1 MPGARLECR
10 PLEPENPGSN
20 PGRGTSTL
28 SADRAAEESLR
39 QHFFKLRSEL
49 PAVMRKLALLGVTL
63 AIALAA
69 LRPCSSAPQAFAFAV
84 QAVEPDGR
92 PIADAT
98 VIVFS
103 LRTIRAV
110 RLGSTN
116 ASGWITG
123 YAPPGDNYIIY
134 VMKVK
139 DGRLTRVPVCLD
151 ISDYANAESL
161 TARVVLYPA
170 ARVLVTGKVI
180 YIGGIP
186 TGTARIMVLDREGRP
201 VSASLNAGE
210 ASLTISN
217 RQAKVSPQVVEV
229 YGPARDYTFIKR
241 GLGFEALK
249 INEGL
254 VPLGQPVRVR
264 VEYGVLD
271 MRTFTVKSL
280 GVELGSRENPLL
292 FTSTE
297 QVEVVDLLKVS
308 MEGQLQSLKAD
319 VAAARS
325 QVDAY
330 ERMGFY
336 IPEIHDLLRSG
347 EEHLSAAERLYAQGE
362 APEKVIALMERVYA
376 IANDQI
382 PRRLGF
388 LREIAK
394 VGATV
399 MPSFLAVFAAILA
412 FYFFDSQRSKMISFS
427 LLYAALVLA
436 FAYVYPGFRLLWSLD
451 RSLFLATVGG
461 AYVAFFAIAFLL
473 PRVIK
478 EPELPGEV
486 ALGGLIAVAFTLGK
500 RYSKVKATR
509 TFITVF
515 SIAAFIW
522 AFTVLATFGAV
533 YTKIEERGFARY
545 AANVVV
551 VKRVANETPQPLNA
565 ALDPLL
571 FEGRSGV
578 GNYSLAVMNRP
589 DVSLRVAV
597 SAAGREAIFRFAMGL
612 DPRDLASQRATF
624 AIATAL
630 LEEPSLVLPESAWRN
645 LGLRGGE
652 EVDVVFEVPGYGTAK
667 LRMRAAGYF
676 VESAFENLKD
686 PDGAPLRPFVQR
698 GGRTLYANVTEVVIV
713 TPPQLLLSLF
723 APSEGGYSQVFYVYR
738 IAAEVTEEAAGL
750 SFINDV
756 VDRRGESYVAIS
768 CYGGSCTRVYYGTRV
783 QSVFEQEIT
792 FFVPLLI
799 VIANVLL
806 SMLSIV
812 RERRRE
818 IFIFMCVG
826 FNPKHIAL
834 VFLAEAIVYG
844 LLSGGFGYMAGLT
857 TFRLLSAFA
866 AHQNLMVREKLEWYW
881 SYLAIALAVAISILG
896 AIKPSVDA
904 AYLFVPTEVRKLKI
918 AERREKVKRAEY
930 VTRTAAA
937 KTFAIPGEVMAD
949 EGEIAFSYIYSR
961 LADLSYG
968 ELESVENL
976 TDHPM
981 EERPDGTRI
990 KRFTFRYVST
1000 TELGEKAAI
1009 DCELRFVLSP
1019 GADRYRIEL
1028 DTKPVGQ
1035 APISHMDYAA
1045 DLIKRVVSYW
1055 MTERER
1061 LLYSA

>member
-1 MPGARLECR
+1 VERR
-10 PLEPENPGSN
+10 
-20 PGRGTSTL
+20 
-28 SADRAAEESLR
+28 
-39 QHFFKLRSEL
+39 
-49 PAVMRKLALLGVTL
+49 LALLGVVL
-63 AIALAA
+63 ALALA
-69 LRPCSSAPQAFAFAV
+69 VLEPCSSAPQALAFAV

-92 PIADAT
+92 PVANAT
-98 VIVFS
+98 VVVFS
-103 LRTIRAV
+103 LRAIRAV
-110 RLGSTN
+110 FVGYTN
-116 ASGWITG
+116 ASGWASH
-123 YAPPGDNYIIY
+123 YVSSGDNYIVY
-134 VMKVK
+134 VVKVEG
-139 DGRLTRVPVCLD
+139 GRLTRVPVRID

-161 TARVVLYPA
+161 AARVVLYPA
-170 ARVLVTGKVI
+170 ARVVVTGKVI
-180 YIGGIP
+180 YIGGVP
-186 TGTARIMVLDREGRP
+186 TGTARIVVLDREGGP
-201 VSASLNAGE
+201 VSASLSAGD
-210 ASLTISN
+210 ASLAAGG
-217 RQAKVSPQVVEV
+217 RQVKVSPQVVDV

-254 VPLGQPVRVR
+254 VPVGQPVRVR

-271 MRTFTVKSL
+271 MRTFAVKSL
-280 GVELGSRENPLL
+280 GVELGSRESPLL
-292 FTSTE
+292 FASAE
-297 QVEVVDLLKVS
+297 QVETVDLLKVS

-319 VAAARS
+319 MAAARS

-347 EEHLSAAERLYAQGE
+347 EELLGAAEQLYARGE

-388 LREIAK
+388 LRDIAK

-412 FYFFDSQRSKMISFS
+412 FYFFDSQRSKMVSFS
-427 LLYAALVLA
+427 LLYAALVLTFA
-436 FAYVYPGFRLLWSLD
+436 FVYPGFRLLWSLD
-451 RSLFLATVGG
+451 RTLFLATVGG
-461 AYVAFFAIAFLL
+461 AYAIFFAVAFLL

-515 SIAAFIW
+515 SITAFIW

-545 AANVVV
+545 DANVVI
-551 VKRVANETPQPLNA
+551 VKRVANETLQPLNA
-565 ALDPLL
+565 ELDPLL
-571 FEGRSGV
+571 FEGRSSL
-578 GNYSLAVMNRP
+578 GNYSLTVMNKP
-589 DVSLRVAV
+589 GASLRVTV
-597 SAAGREAIFRFAMGL
+597 STAGREAVLHFALGL
-612 DPRDLASQRATF
+612 SPQELKLNPALAS
-624 AIATAL
+624 AIRVAGELGNT
-630 LEEPSLVLPESAWRN
+630 SLILPESIWRD
-645 LGLRGGE
+645 LGLKGGE
-652 EVDVVFEVPGYGTAK
+652 EVDVTFEAQLQQGYGAAS

-676 VESAFENLKD
+676 IESAFENVKD
-686 PDGAPLRPFVQR
+686 PDGAPLRPFVKQEAR
-698 GGRTLYANVTEVVIV
+698 ILYANVSDVAIVI
-713 TPPQLLLSLF
+713 PPQLLLSLF
-723 APSEGGYSQVFYVYR
+723 PLEKGGYSQVFYVYR
-738 IAAEVTEEAAGL
+738 IAAEVMEEAAGT

-768 CYGGSCTRVYYGTRV
+768 CYGGSCARVYYGTRV
-783 QSVFEQEIT
+783 QSIFEQEAT

-826 FNPKHIAL
+826 FNPRHIAL

-844 LLSGGFGYMAGLT
+844 LLSGGFGYVAGLA

-881 SYLAIALAVAISILG
+881 SYLAIALAVTISILG
-896 AIKPSVDA
+896 AIKPSMDA
-904 AYLFVPTEVRKLKI
+904 AYLFAPTEVRRLKI
-918 AERREKVKRAEY
+918 AERRERVKRAEY
-930 VTRTAAA
+930 VSRTAAA

-949 EGEIAFSYIYSR
+949 EGEVAFSYIYSR

-968 ELESVENL
+968 ELESVESL
-976 TDHPM
+976 ADHPM

-1019 GADRYRIEL
+1019 GADRYRVEL
-1028 DTKPVGQ
+1028 NTKPVGQ

-1045 DLIKRVVSYW
+1045 ELVKRILGDW
-1055 MTERER
+1055 MAERER
-1061 LLYSA
+1061 LLYPA

>member
-1 MPGARLECR
+1 VERR
-10 PLEPENPGSN
+10 
-20 PGRGTSTL
+20 
-28 SADRAAEESLR
+28 
-39 QHFFKLRSEL
+39 
-49 PAVMRKLALLGVTL
+49 LALLGVVL
-63 AIALAA
+63 ALALA
-69 LRPCSSAPQAFAFAV
+69 VLEPCSSAPQALAFAV

-92 PIADAT
+92 PIANAT
-98 VIVFS
+98 VVVFS

-110 RLGSTN
+110 FVGYTN
-116 ASGWITG
+116 ASGWASG
-123 YAPPGDNYIIY
+123 YVPSGDNYIVY
-134 VMKVK
+134 VVKVEG
-139 DGRLTRVPVCLD
+139 GRLTRVPVRID

-161 TARVVLYPA
+161 AARVVLYPA
-170 ARVLVTGKVI
+170 ARVVVTGKVI
-180 YIGGIP
+180 YIGGVP
-186 TGTARIMVLDREGRP
+186 TGTARIVVLDREGGP
-201 VSASLNAGE
+201 LSASLSAGD
-210 ASLTISN
+210 ASLAAGG
-217 RQAKVSPQVVEV
+217 RQVKVSPQVVDV

-254 VPLGQPVRVR
+254 VPVGQPVRVR

-271 MRTFTVKSL
+271 MRTFAVKSL
-280 GVELGSRENPLL
+280 GVELGSRESPLL
-292 FTSTE
+292 FASAE
-297 QVEVVDLLKVS
+297 QVETVDLLKVS

-319 VAAARS
+319 MAAARS

-347 EEHLSAAERLYAQGE
+347 EELLGAAEQLYARGE

-388 LREIAK
+388 LRDIAK

-412 FYFFDSQRSKMISFS
+412 FYFFDSQRSKMVSFS
-427 LLYAALVLA
+427 LLYAALVLMFA
-436 FAYVYPGFRLLWSLD
+436 FVYPGFRLLWSLD
-451 RSLFLATVGG
+451 RTLFLATVGG
-461 AYVAFFAIAFLL
+461 AYAIFFAVAFLL

-545 AANVVV
+545 DANVVI
-551 VKRVANETPQPLNA
+551 VKRVANETLQPLNA
-565 ALDPLL
+565 ELDPLL
-571 FEGRSGV
+571 FEGRSDV
-578 GNYSLAVMNRP
+578 GNYSLVVMNRP
-589 DVSLRVAV
+589 DVGLTVAV
-597 SAAGREAIFRFAMGL
+597 RAAGREATLHFALGL
-612 DPRDLASQRATF
+612 SPQELKLNPALAGSLRLFGDLSQAGV
-624 AIATAL
+624 
-630 LEEPSLVLPESAWRN
+630 VLPETAWRD

-652 EVDVVFEVPGYGTAK
+652 EVDVTFEAQGYGAAR
-667 LRMRAAGYF
+667 LRLRALGYF
-676 VESAFENLKD
+676 VESAFEGVKD
-686 PDGAPLRPFVQR
+686 PDGTPLRPFIQR
-698 GGRTLYANVTEVVIV
+698 GGRALYANASDVIIVV
-713 TPPQLLLSLF
+713 PPQPLLSLF

-738 IAAEVTEEAAGL
+738 ISAAVASEGAGL
-750 SFINDV
+750 AFASEV

-768 CYGGSCTRVYYGTRV
+768 CYGGSCARVYYGTRV
-783 QSVFEQEIT
+783 QSIFEQEAT
-792 FFVPLLI
+792 FLVPLLI

-826 FNPKHIAL
+826 FNPRHIAL

-844 LLSGGFGYMAGLT
+844 LLSGGFGYVAGLA

-881 SYLAIALAVAISILG
+881 SYLAIALAVTISILG
-896 AIKPSVDA
+896 AIKPSMDA
-904 AYLFVPTEVRKLKI
+904 AYLFAPTEVRRLKI
-918 AERREKVKRAEY
+918 AERRERVKRAEY
-930 VTRTAAA
+930 VSRTAAA

-949 EGEIAFSYIYSR
+949 EGEVAFSYIYSK

-968 ELESVENL
+968 ELESVESL
-976 TDHPM
+976 ADHPM

-1019 GADRYRIEL
+1019 GADRYRVEL

-1045 DLIKRVVSYW
+1045 ELVKRILGDW
-1055 MTERER
+1055 MAERER
-1061 LLYSA
+1061 LLYPA

>member
-1 MPGARLECR
+1 VE
-10 PLEPENPGSN
+10 
-20 PGRGTSTL
+20 
-28 SADRAAEESLR
+28 
-39 QHFFKLRSEL
+39 
-49 PAVMRKLALLGVTL
+49 RKLVFLGTALVV
-63 AIALAA
+63 ALVV
-69 LRPCSSAPQAFAFAV
+69 LKPCSSAPQTFTFAV
-84 QAVEPDGR
+84 QAVELDGR
-92 PIADAT
+92 PVANAT
-98 VIVFS
+98 VVVFS

-110 RLGSTN
+110 YLGSTN
-116 ASGWITG
+116 ASGWATG
-123 YAPPGDNYIIY
+123 SAPLGDNYIIY
-134 VMKVK
+134 VLKIEE
-139 DGRLTRVPVCLD
+139 GRLVRVPVRVD
-151 ISDYANAESL
+151 ISEYANAENL
-161 TARVVLYPA
+161 VARVVLYPA
-170 ARVLVTGKVI
+170 ARVVVTGRVI
-180 YIGGIP
+180 YIGGVP
-186 TGTARIMVLDREGRP
+186 TGTARIIVLNREGEP
-201 VSASLNAGE
+201 ISASLSAGE
-210 ASLTISN
+210 ASLAIGN
-217 RQAKVSPQVVEV
+217 RQVKVSPQVVHV
-229 YGPARDYTFIKR
+229 YGPARDYTFIKVFTR
-241 GLGFEALK
+241 ELGFEALK

-254 VPLGQPVRVR
+254 VPLEQPVRVR

-271 MRTFTVKSL
+271 MRTFTVRSL
-280 GVELGSRENPLL
+280 GVELGSRESPLV
-292 FTSTE
+292 FVSAD
-297 QVEVVDLLKVS
+297 QVETVDLLKVS

-319 VAAARS
+319 MAAARS

-336 IPEIHDLLRSG
+336 IPEIHDLLRIG
-347 EEHLSAAERLYAQGE
+347 EEQLSAAEQLYARGE

-388 LREIAK
+388 LRDVAK

-412 FYFFDSQRSKMISFS
+412 FYFFDSQRSKMVSFS

-436 FAYVYPGFRLLWSLD
+436 FAYVYPGFKLLWSLD
-451 RSLFLATVGG
+451 RTLFLATVGG
-461 AYVAFFAIAFLL
+461 AYAVFFAIAFLL
-473 PRVIK
+473 PRVVK

-486 ALGGLIAVAFTLGK
+486 ALGGLVAVAFTLGK

-533 YTKIEERGFARY
+533 YTKIEERGFAQY
-545 AANVVV
+545 AANVVI
-551 VKRVANETPQPLNA
+551 VKRIDNETTPQPLNA
-565 ALDPLL
+565 ELDPLL

-578 GNYSLAVMNRP
+578 GVPSLTVMSRP

-597 SAAGREAIFRFAMGL
+597 SAAGREVILRFAAGL
-612 DPRDLASQRATF
+612 DPKEVANQRAIF
-624 AIATAL
+624 AVATAL
-630 LEEPSLVLPESAWRN
+630 LDEPSLVLPESVWRN
-645 LGLRGGE
+645 LGLKGGE
-652 EVDVVFEVPGYGTAK
+652 DVDVVFEAQGYGAAK

-676 VESAFENLKD
+676 IESAFENMKD
-686 PDGAPLRPFVQR
+686 PDGVPLRPFIKREDRV
-698 GGRTLYANVTEVVIV
+698 LYANVSDVVIV

-723 APSEGGYSQVFYVYR
+723 PPPEGGYSQVFYVYR

-750 SFINDV
+750 LFINDV

-826 FNPKHIAL
+826 FNPRHIAL

-844 LLSGGFGYMAGLT
+844 LLSGGFGYVAGLA

-881 SYLAIALAVAISILG
+881 SYLAIALAVTISILG
-896 AIKPSVDA
+896 AIKPSMDA
-904 AYLFVPTEVRKLKI
+904 AYLFAPTEVRRLKI
-918 AERREKVKRAEY
+918 AERRERVKRVEY
-930 VTRTAAA
+930 VSRTAAA
-937 KTFAIPGEVMAD
+937 KIFAIPGEVMAD
-949 EGEIAFSYIYSR
+949 EGEVAFSYIYSK
-961 LADLSYG
+961 LVDLSYG

-976 TDHPM
+976 IDHPM

-990 KRFTFRYVST
+990 KRFTFRYAST

-1045 DLIKRVVSYW
+1045 DLIKRIVNDW
-1055 MTERER
+1055 MAERER
-1061 LLYSA
+1061 LLYPA